1 MRTRALPTS
10 ATRKASAS
18 SSSASACLG
27 LIGAILEQRLVT
39 VYREPT
45 PNGYV
50 SKADVGPDGT
60 LATRAFPDASVPVS
74 RFM

>member
-1 MRTRALPTS
+1 
-10 ATRKASAS
+10 
-18 SSSASACLG
+18 

-60 LATRAFPDASVPVS
+60 LATLAFPDASVPVS